1 MSANT
6 PDATPQGTA
15 VGSRSTERSS
25 AGTTLQETRKRTRT
39 GCFVCKSRG
48 KKCGGERPECAT
60 SLRLEFVCSYT
71 QPSSQNDAR
80 HKRQKLENAMSAL
93 TRRQKLSAAHK
104 TSPSGRPS
112 ISSLDQYDCEP
123 LASCKSPAPDASRQ
137 TVLGPA
143 DPEKT
148 TGVRTVCDPV
158 RETALAALG
167 KVDVNGNKDAR
178 HPIAVKIR
186 VRLDTTILLDHSFST
201 PLHRVHSEHSRILRY
216 AVAASKEWAND
227 TQTDWNDVAHLWYVE
242 SRNGKKEV
250 TGLEGA
256 LGFMNGFTEYEDRD
270 LKLVV
275 IHMYPRFPKVGCIKP
290 EAIAIGASLI
300 ASSSI
305 SLIRV
310 LGKFNFAGVAYK
322 VDSQSRR
329 QNQSTQESAHKRTT
343 YQSGEFAQRKNGWGK
358 QAPNFGNRIIGGQ
371 RNSEESEAGILVTP
385 VDAISRKV
393 EIHHSREPSTRSE
406 GQSF

>member
-1 MSANT
+1 MLPLHPKISVLVGVDVCQHSRRY
-6 PDATPQGTA
+6 PSGYRGRFQKYGTEF
-15 VGSRSTERSS
+15 RWDNP
-25 AGTTLQETRKRTRT
+25 AGNAEKNQNRM
-39 GCFVCKSRG
+39 
-48 KKCGGERPECAT
+48 
-60 SLRLEFVCSYT
+60 LRLQIAREEVWWRKARMRNF
-71 QPSSQNDAR
+71 PPPGNDAR

-137 TVLGPA
+137 TVFGPA

-148 TGVRTVCDPV
+148 TEVRTVCDPV

-275 IHMYPRFPKVGCIKP
+275 IHMYPRFPKVGC
-290 EAIAIGASLI
+290 E
-300 ASSSI
+300 
-305 SLIRV
+305 RRW
-310 LGKFNFAGVAYK
+310 FAGPCHAADPPYPF
-322 VDSQSRR
+322 R
-329 QNQSTQESAHKRTT
+329 
-343 YQSGEFAQRKNGWGK
+343 W
-358 QAPNFGNRIIGGQ
+358 
-371 RNSEESEAGILVTP
+371 
-385 VDAISRKV
+385 
-393 EIHHSREPSTRSE
+393 
-406 GQSF
+406 